1 MKRLPLVSIITPS
14 YNQGEFIEDA
24 ILSVKSQ
31 RYQQI
36 EHIIVDGASTDN
48 TLDIIKKYEGT
59 YNMRWISEPDDGPV
73 QANNKGLRMA
83 QGEYFGFLCTDDL
96 YFPWSV
102 SITVEHLRLHPEVE
116 VVYGDMLSTV
126 LEEGRNWLIFPPY
139 MDFPLLRKRALPT
152 IVAVLFRMSMLDK
165 VGLLDETWGLIGE
178 REYVTRVNQQ
188 CAVSRIDE
196 VLYVD
201 RMGLQSIR
209 VHKKSKLIEEG
220 QLRQINLPKGLTG
233 FLHRL
238 DDLLVFSVVKKL
250 LRLKFA
256 YYYLTRNRLLP
267 SKGRPTY
274 PWQNFIESSGIHGV
288 SWFTFL
294 ATTIPGARYFKFIL
308 KILPWA
314 RRRYKGRWF
323 VYNTAKVCIKNEDRG
338 EDN

>member
-1 MKRLPLVSIITPS
+1 MGKLPLVSIITAS
-14 YNQGEFIEDA
+14 YNQGKFIEDA
-24 ILSVKSQ
+24 ILAIKNQ
-31 RYQQI
+31 HYPEI

-48 TLDIIKKYEGT
+48 TLSVIKKYEGT

-83 QGEYFGFLCTDDL
+83 RGEYFGFLCTDDL

-102 SITVEHLRLHPEVE
+102 SVAVEHLRLHPEVE
-116 VVYGDMLSTV
+116 VVYGDMLSMV
-126 LEEGRNWLIFPPY
+126 LEEGRNWLIFPPHI
-139 MDFPLLRKRALPT
+139 DFPLLRKRALRY
-152 IVAVLFRMSMLDK
+152 IIAALFRTSMLDK
-165 VGLLDETWGLIGE
+165 VGLLDESWGLIGE
-178 REYVTRVNQQ
+178 GEYLTRVNQQ

-201 RMGLQSIR
+201 RMGSQSIR
-209 VHKKSKLIEEG
+209 VHKSSKLVEET
-220 QLRQINLPKGLTG
+220 QQVQINLPKGLKG
-233 FLHRL
+233 YLHRL
-238 DDLLVFSVVKKL
+238 DDRLVLSAVKKL

-256 YYYLTRNRLLP
+256 YYYLTRNRP
-267 SKGRPTY
+267 FTRKGQPMY

-294 ATTIPGARYFKFIL
+294 ATTIPGARYFRFIL

-314 RRRYKGRWF
+314 RRRHKGSWF
-323 VYNTAKVCIKNEDRG
+323 VFNTARACIKNEDRG